1 VSPNT
6 PRGSPLPVHPLSTI
20 PGKLAAPA
28 FAPDG
33 TAVVY
38 DRNAPPKPTT
48 RVDGVLWHHCRFC
61 EHAANHKGHIKRHEA
76 AHLGDKAFECQYC
89 DDTFTE
95 MCNLIDHERTHTG
108 ERPFE
113 CQYCDDTFTRR
124 CTLVDHERTH
134 TGERPH
140 GCGECGA
147 RFTKRC
153 HLVKHQRTHTGIKPY
168 LCSACDYAAATS
180 SGVTRHI
187 KRRHPGSGA
196 VAINATGV
204 LEGPDNE
211 GAVIRKAPAAA
222 TTAAAVATATEDKP
236 STTPAAR
243 LSRRPAVKAAAP
255 KTVGPTEV
263 PTVAAAPPHTA
274 DDAPGLPA
282 PEPYV
287 RGSLLRLLHSSPEQQ
302 ALLLA
307 TDEYK
312 HRDMGRYIR
321 DEEEEEMGLAPGTTI
336 GAPAPTATRKG
347 GKG

>member
-1 VSPNT
+1 MVWN
-6 PRGSPLPVHPLSTI
+6 
-20 PGKLAAPA
+20 
-28 FAPDG
+28 
-33 TAVVY
+33 
-38 DRNAPPKPTT
+38 RNAPPKPTT

-61 EHAANHKGHIKRHEA
+61 EHAAKHKSDIKWHEA

-89 DDTFTE
+89 DDTFTKK
-95 MCNLIDHERTHTG
+95 HH
-108 ERPFE
+108 
-113 CQYCDDTFTRR
+113 
-124 CTLVDHERTH
+124 LVDHERTH
-134 TGERPH
+134 TGERPY

-147 RFTKRC
+147 RFTKRSD
-153 HLVKHQRTHTGIKPY
+153 LVKHQRTHTGIKPY
-168 LCSACDYAAATS
+168 LCSACDYASARS
-180 SGVTRHI
+180 CHVTKHI

-196 VAINATGV
+196 VYINATGV

-211 GAVIRKAPAAA
+211 GAVIRTAPTVA
-222 TTAAAVATATEDKP
+222 TTAAAIATATEDKP
-236 STTPAAR
+236 SAAPAAR
-243 LSRRPAVKAAAP
+243 LSRRPAAKAAAP

-263 PTVAAAPPHTA
+263 PAVAAAPPHTA

-321 DEEEEEMGLAPGTTI
+321 DEEEEKEEMGLAPGTTI
-336 GAPAPTATRKG
+336 GTPAPTTTRKG
-347 GKG
+347 GKGL